1 MENCVEGLYL
11 RGDLSLGGVGYL
23 PAKAG

>member
-11 RGDLSLGGVGYL
+11 REDPSLGGVGYL